1 MKYLLT
7 STIKLFYMRKLL
19 FLTMIFCAIIATS
32 TYAQSNA
39 PSNGQSTPDPA
50 VMLQQLKEKF
60 KPQMVEKTGL
70 TEAQADKV
78 IEINFELRQ
87 SMVAFKDL
95 NEADRAK
102 KVAELKVTREKK
114 WSEIP
119 LTPEQIKAVYA
130 FYEDMGKNAPQKREI
145 NKSGN

>member
-1 MKYLLT
+1 MK
-7 STIKLFYMRKLL
+7 KLL
-19 FLTMIFCAIIATS
+19 FLTMIFSAIAT
-32 TYAQSNA
+32 TTALAQA
-39 PSNGQSTPDPA
+39 PNTQAPNSSAQKSPDA
-50 VMLQQLKEKF
+50 TVMLQQMKEKF
-60 KPQMVEKTGL
+60 AAPMVEQTGL
-70 TEAQADKV
+70 TTAQAEKV

-119 LTPEQIKAVYA
+119 LTPEQIKSVLA
-130 FYEDMGKNAPQKREI
+130 FYENMGKNPPPQ
-145 NKSGN
+145 KSGN